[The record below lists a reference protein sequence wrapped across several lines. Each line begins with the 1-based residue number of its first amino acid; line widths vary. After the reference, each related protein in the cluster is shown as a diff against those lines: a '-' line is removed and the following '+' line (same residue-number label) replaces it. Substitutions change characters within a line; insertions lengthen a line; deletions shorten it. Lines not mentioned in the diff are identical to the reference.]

1 MQIKGATGASYLY
14 IVLAL
19 GLALRFVN
27 LQAPLTDKQ
36 AWRQTD
42 TAAIARN
49 FYEEGYSL
57 FYPRVDWRGTT
68 PGYVE
73 ANFPL
78 YPFLVALL
86 YAAADGVYEWIGR
99 LVAALCSTAAAALLY
114 GLGRRLGMARLGALL
129 AALLYLLFPMSIYY
143 GRTFMPEGLMI
154 LLSVGLLW
162 AFARWIDS
170 NRPWDFALAALLAA
184 LCFLVK
190 IPTLYLGF
198 PLVALAW
205 VRWGWHFA
213 RKPAL
218 WLYLVLTLTPAVLW
232 YWHVNLLFE
241 ETGLTF
247 GIWNRYGYDKWDHS
261 LLLTTDF
268 YWTLLD
274 RFWHR
279 VYTPVGAV
287 LVLAGLALVPTPPQ
301 RREWTLWVWMGGLML
316 YVFVVPEGN
325 RGLHYY
331 QLPFV
336 PVGALLA
343 GRTLEAIIRADA
355 ALARWGRFMRNWKH
369 PWRIVLVGALIVG
382 VAAYSAWA
390 VRPYYAQPNNW
401 HNYYQSCYLVGRI
414 LDAKLPP
421 DALLVIGDEDENTG
435 VPHRSQS
442 PTLLYYCHRKGW
454 QITPPEFAPERLDRL
469 AAEGADYFLAA
480 AGFVV
485 DNEPFW
491 QDLLR
496 RGVTIPSAHPRQWHD
511 EAEFMRFVSR
521 QPGAD
526 RHFIL
531 VSLAAGDE

>member
-1 MQIKGATGASYLY
+1 MQTKGATGASYLY
-14 IVLAL
+14 LVLAL
-19 GLALRFVN
+19 GLALRFVH

-49 FYEEGYSL
+49 FHEEGYSL

-78 YPFLVALL
+78 YPFIVALL
-86 YAAADGVYEWIGR
+86 YAAAGGSYEWLGR
-99 LVAALCSTAAAALLY
+99 LVAVLCSTAAAAVLY
-114 GLGRRLGMARLGALL
+114 GLGRRLGMGQLGALL
-129 AALLYLLFPMSIYY
+129 AAVLYLIFPMSIYY
-143 GRTFMPEGLMI
+143 GRTFMPEALMI
-154 LLSVGLLW
+154 LLSVGSLW

-170 NRPWDFALAALLAA
+170 GRRWDFALATLLAA

-205 VRWGWHFA
+205 VRWGRRFVV
-213 RKPAL
+213 KPVL
-218 WLYLVLTLTPAVLW
+218 WLYLVLALVPAVLW
-232 YWHVNLLFE
+232 YWHASLLFE

-261 LLLTTDF
+261 LLFTADF
-268 YWTLLD
+268 YWTLLT
-274 RFWHR
+274 RFWDS

-287 LVLAGLALVPTPPQ
+287 LVLAGLALVPAQ
-301 RREWTLWVWMGGLML
+301 RREWTLWVWMGGLVL
-316 YVFVVPEGN
+316 YVFAVPEGN

-331 QLPFV
+331 QLPFA

-343 GRTLEAIIRADA
+343 GRVLEAIVGA
-355 ALARWGRFMRNWKH
+355 AGWCRFARGWKGH
-369 PWRIVLVGALIVG
+369 WRMVLVCALIAG
-382 VAAYSAWA
+382 VAAFSAWA

-401 HNYYQSCYLVGRI
+401 HNYYQSCHLVGRI

-421 DALLVIGDEDENTG
+421 DALLVIGDEDENIG
-435 VPHRSQS
+435 VPHRAQS

-454 QITPPEFAPERLDRL
+454 QITPDEFAPDRLDSL

-480 AGFVV
+480 AGFAV

-496 RGVTIPSAHPRQWHD
+496 RGVTIPSAHPRQWHNK
-511 EAEFMRFVSR
+511 AEFMHFVSR
-521 QPGAD
+521 QLGAD

>member
-1 MQIKGATGASYLY
+1 MQTKGAAGVSYLC

-19 GLALRFVN
+19 GLVLRLVN

-42 TAAIARN
+42 TAAMARN

-68 PGYVE
+68 LGYVE
-73 ANFPL
+73 TNFPL
-78 YPFLVALL
+78 FPFAIALL
-86 YAAADGVYEWIGR
+86 YAVGGGAYEWIGR

-114 GLGRRLGMARLGALL
+114 GLGRRLGMERPGALL

-143 GRTFMPEGLMI
+143 GRAFMPEALMI
-154 LLSVGLLW
+154 LLSVGALW
-162 AFARWIDS
+162 AFARWIDGEC
-170 NRPWDFALAALLAA
+170 RWDFALAVLLAA

-205 VRWGWHFA
+205 MRWGWRFVLQ
-213 RKPAL
+213 PAL
-218 WLYLVLTLTPAVLW
+218 WLYLVLALVPSVLW
-232 YWHVNLLFE
+232 YWHATQLFA

-261 LLLTTDF
+261 LLYEADF
-268 YWTLLD
+268 YWTLLV

-279 VYTPVGAV
+279 VYTPIGAV
-287 LVLAGLALVPTPPQ
+287 LVLAGLALVPTQ
-301 RREWTLWVWMGGLML
+301 RREWTLWVWLGGLVL
-316 YVFVVPEGN
+316 YVFVIPEGN
-325 RGLHYY
+325 RRLHYY
-331 QLPFV
+331 QLPFA

-343 GRTLEAIIRADA
+343 GRALAAIIEAGA
-355 ALARWGRFMRNWKH
+355 AAVGWRRLVRNWK
-369 PWRIVLVGALIVG
+369 RRQRVFLVSALVVG

-390 VRPYYAQPNNW
+390 VGPYYDQPNNW
-401 HNYYQSCYLVGRI
+401 HKYYQSCHLVGRI
-414 LDAKLPP
+414 LDAKLPQ
-421 DALLVIGDEDENTG
+421 DAMLVIGDEDENTG
-435 VPHRSQS
+435 APHRSQS

-454 QITPPEFAPERLDRL
+454 QITPAEFASARLDSL
-469 AAEGADYFLAA
+469 AAEGADYFLVA
-480 AGFVV
+480 AGFAV

-496 RGVTIPSAHPRQWHD
+496 RGVTTPSAHPRRWHD
-511 EAEFMRFVSR
+511 EAEFMRFVSWQR
-521 QPGAD
+521 GAE

-531 VSLAAGDE
+531 VSLAGRDE

>member
-1 MQIKGATGASYLY
+1 MQTKGAKGAFYLY

-19 GLALRFVN
+19 GLALRLVN
-27 LQAPLTDKQ
+27 LQDPLIDKQ

-49 FYEEGYSL
+49 FYEEGHSL

-68 PGYVE
+68 SGYVE
-73 ANFPL
+73 TNFPL
-78 YPFLVALL
+78 YPFVVALL
-86 YAAADGVYEWIGR
+86 YAVADGSYEWLGR
-99 LVAALCSTAAAALLY
+99 LVAALCSAAAAALLY
-114 GLGRRLGMARLGALL
+114 WLGLRLGMGRLGALL

-143 GRTFMPEGLMI
+143 GRTFMPEALMI
-154 LLSVGLLW
+154 LLSVGSLW

-170 NRPWDFALAALLAA
+170 SRRWDFALAVLLAA

-205 VRWGWHFA
+205 LHWRWRFA
-213 RKPAL
+213 FKPVL
-218 WLYLVLTLTPAVLW
+218 WLYLVLALAPAVLW
-232 YWHVNLLFE
+232 YWHASLLFE

-247 GIWNRYGYDKWDHS
+247 GIWNRYGYDKWDRS
-261 LLLTTDF
+261 LLFTVDF
-268 YWTLLD
+268 YLTLLE
-274 RFWHR
+274 RFWHS
-279 VYTPVGAV
+279 VYTPAGAI
-287 LVLAGLALVPTPPQ
+287 LVLAGLALAPSQ
-301 RREWTLWVWMGGLML
+301 RREWTLWVWMGGLVL

-325 RGLHYY
+325 RRLHYY
-331 QLPFV
+331 QLPFA

-343 GRTLEAIIRADA
+343 GRVLEAIIGADTA
-355 ALARWGRFMRNWKH
+355 AAGWCRFARNWTH
-369 PWRIVLVGALIVG
+369 YWRVVLVCTLIVG

-401 HNYYQSCYLVGRI
+401 HNYYQSCHLVGRI
-414 LDAKLPP
+414 LDAKLPQ

-454 QITPPEFAPERLDRL
+454 QITPDEFAPDRLDSL
-469 AAEGADYFLAA
+469 AAEGADYFLVA

-485 DNEPFW
+485 KNEPFW

-496 RGVTIPSAHPRQWHD
+496 RGVTIPSAHPRQWYD
-511 EAEFMRFVSR
+511 KAEFMRFVSR
-521 QPGAD
+521 QPRKD

-531 VSLAAGDE
+531 VSLAGRDE